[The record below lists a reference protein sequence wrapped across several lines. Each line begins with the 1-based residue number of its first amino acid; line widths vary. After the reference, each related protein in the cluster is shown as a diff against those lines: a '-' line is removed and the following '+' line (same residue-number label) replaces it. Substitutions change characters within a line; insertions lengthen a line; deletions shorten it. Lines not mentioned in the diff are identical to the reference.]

1 MPDQK
6 VDTAADLEAAK
17 AKLAEAQAAHDVSV
31 KEKLANK
38 SPAEITTDLLDA
50 IVMRLGN
57 RPDMRA
63 MVAAL
68 KPKPEKEEPPSTK

>member
-17 AKLAEAQAAHDVSV
+17 KNLADAEAAHADALAA
-31 KEKLANK
+31 
-38 SPAEITTDLLDA
+38 AEADKRPEAIVTDLLDA

-57 RPDMRA
+57 RPEMRA
-63 MVAAL
+63 MVTAL
-68 KPKPEKEEPPSTK
+68 HKHTEPAEPAPTK